1 MFCLLFFRF
10 LFLYTR
16 VYNDVDEGSSSGSH
30 SVGSQPTQTEKSFE
44 KTYMHIRRVKKKE
57 KEEKSNVVCCKM
69 YVLSFSVFRM
79 PLTS

>member
-1 MFCLLFFRF
+1 MKAAVAAVIVSAVSQLTQKNLL
-10 LFLYTR
+10 
-16 VYNDVDEGSSSGSH
+16 
-30 SVGSQPTQTEKSFE
+30 K
-44 KTYMHIRRVKKKE
+44 KTYTHIRRVKKKE